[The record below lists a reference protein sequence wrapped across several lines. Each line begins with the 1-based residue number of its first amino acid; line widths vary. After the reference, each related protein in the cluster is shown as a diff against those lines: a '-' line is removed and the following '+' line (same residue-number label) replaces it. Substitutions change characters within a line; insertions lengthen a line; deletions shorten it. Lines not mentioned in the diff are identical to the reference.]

1 MANAYFYSNTAVQ
14 TTLSGS
20 ISNVATSL
28 NVAATTGFPVSYPYI
43 LALDYGASTEELVSV
58 TNAAGLTLTVTRGFG
73 GTSAQSH
80 SIGAVVRHVYNS
92 VDATDYRT
100 HEAATTGVHGVVG
113 AVVGT
118 TDAQVLTNK
127 TLTSPSITG
136 TVAGSASYTTPTITS
151 PTITGTVA
159 GGASYT
165 SPTIT
170 GTVAGGASYTSPTI
184 TSPSI
189 TGTVGGSASY
199 TTPTI
204 TNPTVTTGTWTTG
217 TANDLTVRNTA
228 TGTVGLTVN
237 SIAATTANLADI
249 QFNGTSRMSVSAVG
263 RLTASPANTATKG
276 VYSAAATGFTG
287 NLIEGALNAV
297 TKFSVTEAG
306 NMTYV
311 GTLAGGSAGQ
321 FAVDASGNFTAVGNI
336 TMGAWVSYTPTWTST
351 GSAPAIGNGTLI
363 GRYSIEGKSVTVSIS
378 LVFGSTTTAGTG
390 VYQFA
395 LPFTAVTRTG
405 QAWIGSAMATDTGV
419 ASTIGGCQVTSA
431 ATVVTPTGPTNST
444 QTNNGSG
451 WGATVPFTFGNTDS
465 LWLTFTYEIA

>member
-20 ISNVATSL
+20 ISNVATSM

-43 LALDYGASTEELVSV
+43 LAIDYGASTEELVSV

-92 VDATDYRT
+92 VDATDFRT

-170 GTVAGGASYTSPTI
+170 GTVAGGASYTAPTI

-189 TGTVGGSASY
+189 TGTVAGGASY
-199 TTPTI
+199 TAPTI

-228 TGTVGLTVN
+228 IGTVGLTVN

-249 QFNGTSRMSVSAVG
+249 QFNGTSRLSVSAVG

-276 VYSAAATGFTG
+276 VYSAAASGFTG

-351 GSAPAIGNGTLI
+351 GSAPAIGNGTLV
-363 GRYSIEGKSVTVSIS
+363 GRYSIEGKSCTAMVGLT
-378 LVFGSTTTAGTG
+378 FGTTTTAGTG
-390 VYQFA
+390 TYAFA
-395 LPFTAVTRTG
+395 LPFTAVTRAG
-405 QAWIGSAMATDTGV
+405 NAWIGTALATDSGV
-419 ASTIGGCQVTSA
+419 ASTAGVCQIVSA
-431 ATVVTPTGPTNST
+431 GTTAIPVGPSNST
-444 QTNNGSG
+444 TTNNGAG
-451 WGATVPFTFGNTDS
+451 WGATSPFSFGTNDS
-465 LWLTFTYEIA
+465 LYLTFTYEIA

>member
-127 TLTSPSITG
+127 TITSPSITG

-170 GTVAGGASYTSPTI
+170 GTVAGGASYTAPTI

-217 TANDLTVRNTA
+217 VANDLTVRNTA
-228 TGTVGLTVN
+228 IGTVGLTVN

-306 NMTYV
+306 NMTYL
-311 GTLAGGSAGQ
+311 GTLTGGSAGQ
-321 FAVDASGNFTAVGNI
+321 WVIDASGNLTASGNI
-336 TMGAWVSYTPTWTST
+336 NTGAWVSYTPTWGST
-351 GSAPAIGNGTLI
+351 GSAPSLGNGVVAGRYNLI
-363 GRYSIEGKSVTVSIS
+363 GKTCTVMAY
-378 LVFGSTTTAGTG
+378 LQLGSTSTIGTG
-390 VYQFA
+390 TYTLS
-395 LPFTAVTRTG
+395 LPFTSVNRSNNF
-405 QAWIGSAMATDTGV
+405 WIGSAMFVDSGSSNFPGIVQVDANVSVATL
-419 ASTIGGCQVTSA
+419 I
-431 ATVVTPTGPTNST
+431 GPTSST
-444 QTNNGSG
+444 QTNNGGG
-451 WGATVPFTFGNTDS
+451 WGATTPVVPGTNDS
-465 LWLTFTYEIA
+465 YRITVTYETA